1 MRSKIAS
8 KIYNETPEST
18 KQKVK
23 GMANAIVYDANTF
36 GPDEVP
42 VEYENGQSNNVLI
55 DTTGERKHYFIGWY
69 DHRYSNWYLESEC
82 QLVTSDHI
90 RWSFL
95 PLAIYDT
102 NPELRK
108 TVKI

>member
-1 MRSKIAS
+1 M
-8 KIYNETPEST
+8 T
-18 KQKVK
+18 VF
-23 GMANAIVYDANTF
+23 DANTF
-36 GPDEVP
+36 SPDEVP
-42 VEYENGQSNNVLI
+42 AEQTIGFSTIVLVDLDGQRTSFI
-55 DTTGERKHYFIGWY
+55 IGRYDFIERKWKFIDGVKR
-69 DHRYSNWYLESEC
+69 D
-82 QLVTSDHI
+82 SDKI

>member
-1 MRSKIAS
+1 MSDAH
-8 KIYNETPEST
+8 YT
-18 KQKVK
+18 VF
-23 GMANAIVYDANTF
+23 DANTF
-36 GPDEVP
+36 GPDEV
-42 VEYENGQSNNVLI
+42 VFG
-55 DTTGERKHYFIGWY
+55 G
-69 DHRYSNWYLESEC
+69 
-82 QLVTSDHI
+82 

>member
-1 MRSKIAS
+1 M
-8 KIYNETPEST
+8 T
-18 KQKVK
+18 VF
-23 GMANAIVYDANTF
+23 DANTF

-42 VEYENGQSNNVLI
+42 VQVYEGIIGVGYTKCVLI
-55 DTTGERKHYFIGWY
+55 DLTSDRQDLTYYIGWF
-69 DHRYSNWYLESEC
+69 DHDDYEWRFKDDSHRPISAKEAMVLG
-82 QLVTSDHI
+82 L

>member
-1 MRSKIAS
+1 M
-8 KIYNETPEST
+8 T
-18 KQKVK
+18 VF
-23 GMANAIVYDANTF
+23 DANTF

-42 VEYENGQSNNVLI
+42 VEYKAGFSTRVLI
-55 DTTGERKHYFIGWY
+55 DTDGNRDNFLVGKY
-69 DHRYSNWYLESEC
+69 DHIEYKWKFLDGVDRDTEL
-82 QLVTSDHI
+82 I